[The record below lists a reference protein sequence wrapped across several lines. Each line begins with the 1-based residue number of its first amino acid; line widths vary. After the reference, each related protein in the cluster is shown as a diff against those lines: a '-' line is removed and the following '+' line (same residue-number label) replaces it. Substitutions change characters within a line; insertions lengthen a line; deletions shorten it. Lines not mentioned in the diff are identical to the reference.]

1 MEIFKLIL
9 FIKLDNG
16 LASSSNDSSLM
27 DDGKKDDDDED
38 DKDKSKKKNR
48 CAMCRKKV
56 GLTGKVKVNIYCN
69 DQKIF

>member
-1 MEIFKLIL
+1 M
-9 FIKLDNG
+9 DNG

-27 DDGKKDDDDED
+27 DDGKKEDDDDD

-56 GLTGKVKVNIYCN
+56 GLTGKVKVIMYFNLN
-69 DQKIF
+69 KKNFKIFKQLMY